1 MNQLRH
7 RAGPS
12 TPAQRS
18 PGQPRLGRRRAG
30 RVERPGS
37 LGGFSSADGRVSRR
51 ELLRLAAL
59 TGGALSAAELLA
71 ACSGKKGGSSDQA
84 GSAGGSRTQSLR
96 SLVADVPQLSIL
108 AAQSQLPVGR
118 SRYAFGLAG
127 PTNALVERA
136 SPQVWFAKSQTATPL
151 GPFAARWVDMTA
163 YQATGDRSPRSEL
176 KGYYV
181 AQVELPSAGN
191 WLGAA
196 IVEVASQRAAGQGS
210 ISVGNQLVGA
220 VGSKARSGPS
230 PVATSAKGR
239 AKICT
244 RDPACPMHAVSFDQA
259 LSNGK
264 PTVVSFA
271 TPLLCASRM
280 CGPVVDE
287 QLQAFKAAGDKANFV
302 HVEIY
307 PGRKTDQPAPL
318 YTAWGLKSEPWL
330 FVIDKAGIIRARNE
344 GPVVASEIT
353 AALQPLLA

>member
-1 MNQLRH
+1 V
-7 RAGPS
+7 P
-12 TPAQRS
+12 
-18 PGQPRLGRRRAG
+18 
-30 RVERPGS
+30 
-37 LGGFSSADGRVSRR
+37 RR

-71 ACSGKKGGSSDQA
+71 ACSGKDGGGSDQA
-84 GSAGGSRTQSLR
+84 GSTSGSRTESLR
-96 SLVADVPQLSIL
+96 SLIADVPQLSIL

-136 SPQVWFAKSQTATPL
+136 SPQVWFAKSQTAKPL
-151 GPFAARWVDMTA
+151 GPFAAKWVDMKA

-176 KGYYV
+176 NGFYV

-196 IVEVASQRAAGQGS
+196 LVEVASQRAAGQGS
-210 ISVGNQLVGA
+210 IVVGDQLVAPIGT
-220 VGSKARSGPS
+220 KARSGPS
-230 PVATSAKGR
+230 PVAADAKAR

-244 RDPACPMHAVSFDQA
+244 REPACPMHSISLDQA

-287 QLQAFKAAGDKANFV
+287 QLQAFKAMGDQANFV

-318 YTAWGLKSEPWL
+318 YSAWGLKSEPWL
-330 FVIDKAGIIRARNE
+330 FVIDKAGMIRARSE
-344 GPVVASEIT
+344 GPVVAGEIT